1 MWFETDTGELVNL
14 GNLAS
19 IKRVDGRDGSYL
31 VGFGQIFETEE
42 GPQSDGYELCSP
54 LPREQADAL
63 RKRIAKLLN
72 AKTAQMLS
80 STVGSL

>member
-42 GPQSDGYELCSP
+42 GPQSD
-54 LPREQADAL
+54 
-63 RKRIAKLLN
+63 
-72 AKTAQMLS
+72 
-80 STVGSL
+80 